1 MGGLNLIQIFHLQG
15 VKPTAPTNITL
26 VQCQMLFVSQIT
38 FACHPETAMS
48 ASVLMEFMR
57 DATILSTLLTQFVT
71 WTRTTQESTLLLLE
85 KLQSVLNVKSQV
97 GQSYTFFD
105 CCNEIYSAML
115 RINNDLNDYW
125 TINLRRSQRRGWK
138 WQRYRKLPEPHWQL
152 SDARWHHESEPWYI

>member
-1 MGGLNLIQIFHLQG
+1 MFFSRNILKFVIFEFYFMGGLNLIQIFHLQG

-71 WTRTTQESTLLLLE
+71 WTRTTQESTLLQLE

-97 GQSYTFFD
+97 GQSYTYFD

-115 RINNDLNDYW
+115 RINNDLNDY
-125 TINLRRSQRRGWK
+125 
-138 WQRYRKLPEPHWQL
+138 
-152 SDARWHHESEPWYI
+152 